1 MNTTKIESMVD
12 EGRCKTKQLP
22 RSSKMRCIALA
33 IVGVALIG
41 CTTVPAPK
49 TSDAEAQIVAIIE
62 SIEKGWEQANG
73 APFRE
78 HFLDFEGA
86 RYIESGGQNQGLSDL
101 VDHHVVPEGD
111 ALKDF
116 DLSFSNIETQVEGAF
131 AWAIADVEVIATLT
145 RDGRRIHNR
154 GYETFL
160 FRSVGNQ
167 WKVVHTHSSSR
178 PVKNDDHEH

>member
-1 MNTTKIESMVD
+1 MYTTQFESTID
-12 EGRCKTKQLP
+12 ERRGTSKQL
-22 RSSKMRCIALA
+22 SGTKALWCTA
-33 IVGVALIG
+33 LTIVSVALIG
-41 CTTVPAPK
+41 CTTAPASTAPN
-49 TSDAEAQIVAIIE
+49 DEAQLVAIIE
-62 SIEKGWEQANG
+62 SIEKGWEQADG

-116 DLSFSNIETQVEGAF
+116 DLSFSNIETHVEGTF

-160 FRSVGNQ
+160 FRSDGGQ

-178 PVKNDDHEH
+178 PVKNDDHGH